1 MKFYLVRDIPD
12 DLWVRV
18 KQRAAKEGRSLRWVI
33 LKLLSLYSRKGMPD
47 EPPQE

>member
-1 MKFYLVRDIPD
+1 VKFFLVRNIPD

-33 LKLLSLYSRKGMPD
+33 LHLLKTYARF
-47 EPPQE
+47 